1 MRLRCNRCESV
12 NIKTDSDGTARC
24 VHCGSEH
31 IKIINSQEAL
41 QNILKELDSIKI
53 KEDDNYVN

>member
-1 MRLRCNRCESV
+1 MRLRCNRCGSV

-24 VHCGSEH
+24 VHCGSEN

-41 QNILKELDSIKI
+41 WNILKELDSIKI